1 MCWIISNQIAP
12 QKLHCPA
19 KGNKLETFASPAS
32 HPFLPKESNHFE
44 WDLTPGVWD
53 PTNFQP
59 ELYNWHTCSPTLK
72 TRIPSWTH
80 TVWIWTHIVKL
91 RYRIS
96 CRLHCV
102 RQSNYYKNLSLIWW
116 TPLLGGLTG
125 VASCMSCKPPTSVT
139 VSLEIHGNAF
149 NSTGVVGLVNS
160 EHLPASSVHTC
171 THPTCWTSEFLR
183 FCTLFEPLS
192 TTMLPLLAT
201 TLKSRRLWSNDA
213 SKMRETMCDCS
224 GCWFVDNPTTQV
236 MNAPW
241 RSESPG
247 KFDPKKLDQA

>member
-1 MCWIISNQIAP
+1 M
-12 QKLHCPA
+12 KL
-19 KGNKLETFASPAS
+19 
-32 HPFLPKESNHFE
+32 
-44 WDLTPGVWD
+44 
-53 PTNFQP
+53 
-59 ELYNWHTCSPTLK
+59 LYRL
-72 TRIPSWTH
+72 
-80 TVWIWTHIVKL
+80 
-91 RYRIS
+91 S

-102 RQSNYYKNLSLIWW
+102 HPSNYYKNLSLLCW

-125 VASCMSCKPPTSVT
+125 VNCMSCKPPTSVT

-160 EHLPASSVHTC
+160 EHLPASSVHAC
-171 THPTCWTSEFLR
+171 THPTCWTSRFLR
-183 FCTLFEPLS
+183 YCTRFEPLS

-224 GCWFVDNPTTQV
+224 GSWFVDNPTTQV

-247 KFDPKKLDQA
+247 QFEPKKLDQAWQGVIICPHEQPLVKFGPRLVAVFQP